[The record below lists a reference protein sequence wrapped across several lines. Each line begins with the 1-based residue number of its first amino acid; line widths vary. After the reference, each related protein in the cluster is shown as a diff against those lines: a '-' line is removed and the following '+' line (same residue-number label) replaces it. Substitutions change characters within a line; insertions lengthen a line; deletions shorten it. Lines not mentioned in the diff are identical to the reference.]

1 MEPILKLQQG
11 LLEFSNPNHDRRG
24 RFAPGSGAAKGL
36 AEAGKEPGGAT
47 LDRKGSEV
55 VSGYVVSLK
64 EFSHP
69 VPAAEFRSHSV
80 EIVKNWMRGA
90 IRSGALDDPANVLGV
105 WHEGP
110 PDNMVSLDV
119 NRIIPTGGRNAESKA
134 RKLGAANDQVAIYHI
149 DSGRVIPTGGSGGY
163 K

>member
-11 LLEFSNPNHDRRG
+11 LLEFSNPYHDRRG
-24 RFAPGSGAAKGL
+24 RFAPAAEGL
-36 AEAGKEPGGAT
+36 AEAGKDPGGAT
-47 LDRKGSEV
+47 LTREGSEV
-55 VSGYVVSLK
+55 TSGYVVSLK

-69 VPAAEFRSHSV
+69 VPSAEFREHSV
-80 EIVKNWMRGA
+80 EIVKQWMRGA

-119 NRIIPTGGRNAESKA
+119 NRIIPTDSKDAESRAK
-134 RKLGAANDQVAIYHI
+134 RLGAANDQVAIYHI